1 MHILD
6 RPLVVNEIWYC
17 LKKSKQKV
25 LLFKFSFDKAFDSIN
40 WEFLDSNLMLM
51 RFRLKR
57 RKQIKG
63 CLHSSPESVL
73 VNGNPTKEFNTS
85 NGFQQWD
92 PLSTFLCIATMEG
105 LSVAMRVAC
114 DAGVFQ
120 GFQLLNRG
128 PLVSQLLYVD
138 DALFVGE

>member
-1 MHILD
+1 
-6 RPLVVNEIWYC
+6 
-17 LKKSKQKV
+17 
-25 LLFKFSFDKAFDSIN
+25 
-40 WEFLDSNLMLM
+40 
-51 RFRLKR
+51 
-57 RKQIKG
+57 
-63 CLHSSPESVL
+63 
-73 VNGNPTKEFNTS
+73 
-85 NGFQQWD
+85 
-92 PLSTFLCIATMEG
+92 MEG